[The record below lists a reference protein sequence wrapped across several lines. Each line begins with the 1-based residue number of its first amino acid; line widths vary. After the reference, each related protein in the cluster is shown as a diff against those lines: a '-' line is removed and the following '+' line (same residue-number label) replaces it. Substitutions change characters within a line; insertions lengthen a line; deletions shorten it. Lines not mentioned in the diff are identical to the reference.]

1 MQTEGSRLCTQSL
14 PLGRELG
21 CTTHSALPAH
31 EASCLAPSPGQPA
44 RAGHTSLCDVGSRH
58 AVVGA
63 GRALLGWV
71 RTYLW
76 CHLSC
81 SDK

>member
-1 MQTEGSRLCTQSL
+1 MFHQIQGSLMPECCQLALRAS
-14 PLGRELG
+14 PRP
-21 CTTHSALPAH
+21 ALPAH
-31 EASCLAPSPGQPA
+31 EAFDPAPSPVQPA
-44 RAGHTSLCDVGSRH
+44 RAGHTLLCDVGSRR

-63 GRALLGWV
+63 GQALFGGV